1 MSLVLAVIP
10 ILIVLIGII
19 FLKKPAWI
27 CSADRRR
34 NSIHSCGYCFFRRD
48 PGDGRHREKRGHI
61 SLAGCIPGMGSIRA
75 AGTDAGQHRREPDQ
89 DDSQFFDQGQA
100 RADRPDSF
108 SAWGSLLK
116 APQETGHQRP
126 YWRHFSWGWGLSRLW
141 QRRPA

>member
-27 CSADRRR
+27 VALIGAGITFILAVTAFQARSRRWPPPR
-34 NSIHSCGYCFFRRD
+34 
-48 PGDGRHREKRGHI
+48 KAGHI

-75 AGTDAGQHRREPDQ
+75 AGTDAGQHRHEPDQ

-108 SAWGSLLK
+108 LPG
-116 APQETGHQRP
+116 
-126 YWRHFSWGWGLSRLW
+126 GLY
-141 QRRPA
+141 

>member
-27 CSADRRR
+27 VAL
-34 NSIHSCGYCFFRRD
+34 IG
-48 PGDGRHREKRGHI
+48 HREKRGHI

-75 AGTDAGQHRREPDQ
+75 AGTDAGQHRHEPDQ

-108 SAWGSLLK
+108 LPG
-116 APQETGHQRP
+116 
-126 YWRHFSWGWGLSRLW
+126 GLY
-141 QRRPA
+141 

>member
-27 CSADRRR
+27 VALIGAGITFILAVTAFSGEIPAMAATAK
-34 NSIHSCGYCFFRRD
+34 
-48 PGDGRHREKRGHI
+48 KRGHI

-75 AGTDAGQHRREPDQ
+75 AGTDAGQHRHEPDQ

-108 SAWGSLLK
+108 LPG
-116 APQETGHQRP
+116 
-126 YWRHFSWGWGLSRLW
+126 GLY
-141 QRRPA
+141 